1 MSFKRPCKTRAYLA
15 SKALPCFN
23 LVTSIIVSRG
33 VGAGEGKNT
42 SPSSTTSN
50 SFGRERERSSKIT
63 HVNNA
68 MNSGV
73 RASTN
78 LSTQNLISVDA
89 Y

>member
-1 MSFKRPCKTRAYLA
+1 LA

-42 SPSSTTSN
+42 SSSPTSN
-50 SFGRERERSSKIT
+50 SFGREREISSKIT

-68 MNSGV
+68 MNSGGS
-73 RASTN
+73 ASTN
-78 LSTQNLISVDA
+78 LSRQNLISVDA